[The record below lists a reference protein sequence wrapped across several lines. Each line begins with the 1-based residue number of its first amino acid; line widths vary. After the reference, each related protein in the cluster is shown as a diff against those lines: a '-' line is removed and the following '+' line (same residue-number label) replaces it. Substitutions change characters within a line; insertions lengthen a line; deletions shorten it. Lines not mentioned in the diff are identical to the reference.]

1 MPLDQQIVVTGQSAA
16 PLDYTVPNAAEILL
30 LVVQATFD
38 GAGAT
43 VAFLPA
49 VEVYS
54 DGGVL
59 VGRAVTGQTVGAGG
73 SASVTF
79 ADMANAGASA
89 AYSFATAGIAIAGAA
104 TTTIVAAVAGKR
116 IKVVQAALMSDGA
129 TNVSFG
135 GGSFTAGPYYLA
147 PNTGFV
153 QGPQADASRYWY
165 QTNVNTALTITTT
178 GAGNVGGQL
187 GYVLA

>member
-38 GAGAT
+38 GTGAT
-43 VAFLPA
+43 TAFLPA

-59 VGRAVTGQTVGAGG
+59 VGRAVTGQTVAAAG

-79 ADMANAGASA
+79 ADMANAGATA
-89 AYSFATAGIAIAGAA
+89 AYSFATAAINITGAA
-104 TTTIVAAVAGKR
+104 TTTVVAAVAGKR

-135 GGSFTAGPYYLA
+135 GGSFATGAFPLA

-153 QGPQADASRYWY
+153 WGPQTNEARYWY
-165 QTNVNTALTITTT
+165 QTSVNTALTITTT
-178 GAGNVGGQL
+178 GAGTIGGVL
-187 GYVLA
+187 GYILA